1 MRSTFSSIV
10 HKRIFTLS
18 FDRATKVNEGLYKKL
33 QNSIKTKGVVIT
45 TPTAIKSILLRY
57 LEALYVLE
65 DESRQR
71 PATIRSDVQQLSR
84 ILQLLRD
91 GCLIM
96 DEVDLILHPLKSEL
110 NFPIG
115 AKHDLDFSPLR
126 WKLPIHLLD
135 AIFYAERG
143 THVGGLQRA
152 LVPSRF

>member
-1 MRSTFSSIV
+1 M
-10 HKRIFTLS
+10 S
-18 FDRATKVNEGLYKKL
+18 FDRATKVINEGLYKKL

-143 THVGGLQRA
+143 THVGGLQRELSCQVDFDETA
-152 LVPSRF
+152 ESH

>member
-1 MRSTFSSIV
+1 M
-10 HKRIFTLS
+10 S
-18 FDRATKVNEGLYKKL
+18 FDRATKVINEGLYKKL

-45 TPTAIKSILLRY
+45 TPTAIKFILRY

-143 THVGGLQRA
+143 THVGGLQRELSCRVDFDETA
-152 LVPSRF
+152 ESH